1 MFNEVAME
9 RHTDSEDH
17 EIIECD
23 KVEYNL
29 LLARANKYAS
39 LSTELQGKYA
49 KEFSK
54 LVEKMDK
61 LILEMGVDN
70 ASTSEW
76 KNGFKLKGVN

>member
-1 MFNEVAME
+1 MYNEVAME

-17 EIIECD
+17 EIMECD
-23 KVEYNL
+23 KVEYNF

-39 LSTELQGKYA
+39 LSKELQDKHA

-54 LVEKMDK
+54 LVEKIDK

-70 ASTSEW
+70 ASTEEW
-76 KNGFKLKGVN
+76 KNGFKIEEEE